1 MEKTKVRIDLERQ
14 KDLQRLKAFR
24 LMDDDFMNK
33 FFDGDPVYIQL
44 VLRIILGKADLVVI
58 DVRTQ
63 VFIQNLLNRSVR
75 LDVVATDSQGRMY
88 DIEIQRADDGAVPQR
103 GRYLS
108 SMMDVHQISQ
118 KGMAFKDLPEAWV
131 IFITENDIYGKG
143 RSLYR
148 VERYIKADGIK
159 YNDGSHIIYP

>member
-63 VFIQNLLNRSVR
+63 VFIHVLFGW
-75 LDVVATDSQGRMY
+75 T
-88 DIEIQRADDGAVPQR
+88 
-103 GRYLS
+103 
-108 SMMDVHQISQ
+108 
-118 KGMAFKDLPEAWV
+118 
-131 IFITENDIYGKG
+131 
-143 RSLYR
+143 
-148 VERYIKADGIK
+148 
-159 YNDGSHIIYP
+159 